1 MTYLLYELTNSGEIF
16 VTAITSLDAD
26 KKIMVALHLI
36 DKRLEDSFSDVQ
48 MYSIHQN
55 VFINF
60 I

>member
-26 KKIMVALHLI
+26 KKIVVALHLI
-36 DKRLEDSFSDVQ
+36 DKRLEDSFSDVH